1 MHIEKIIISNFKSIK
16 HLELS
21 NFKRSYLKSIPY
33 NADMEE
39 IKKGT
44 ESLLS

>member
-21 NFKRSYLKSIPY
+21 DTVFKI
-33 NADMEE
+33 
-39 IKKGT
+39 I
-44 ESLLS
+44 SLQRRYGGSQKRN